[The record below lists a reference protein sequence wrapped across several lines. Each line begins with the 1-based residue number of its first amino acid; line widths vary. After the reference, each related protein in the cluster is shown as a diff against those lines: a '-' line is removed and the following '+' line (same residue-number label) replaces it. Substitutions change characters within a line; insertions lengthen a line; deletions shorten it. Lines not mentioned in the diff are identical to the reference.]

1 MLRHAIAPA
10 RSFSQTPNEI
20 IRHPRL
26 NGTAVRLLQWALSLP
41 EGSRETVQSIGEK
54 MPEERIAVRN
64 ARRQLEAEGLLH
76 TRRKRDRATDKWCT
90 QVLVSNVALTAPEEI
105 DAAFEEAA
113 CPKARVLTV
122 VEPAVQAVGA
132 SPKGENTEENTTHPI
147 LPPSTPSTSATPSAG
162 LPEPPP
168 SDHGPTAAVLYRLG
182 EREPRLRLGAAEAA
196 ALAPLAAEWLTRGA
210 SELELQG
217 ALTTGL
223 PPIVHAP
230 AAFVADRLRRKLP
243 APRTSLD
250 PAAPAGPLPE
260 CAECRDPLPRGQ
272 DVGICSRCAGVLP
285 APEDVRPAI
294 TARGISAV
302 REALRNRHTM
312 PSGPTSTPAGT

>member
-10 RSFSQTPNEI
+10 RFFSQTPNEI

-54 MPEERIAVRN
+54 MPEGRIAVRN
-64 ARRQLEAEGLLH
+64 ARKQLEAEGFLH
-76 TRRKRDRATDKWCT
+76 TRRRQDSETGKWST
-90 QVLVSNVALTAPEEI
+90 QVLVANVALMTPEEI
-105 DAAFEEAA
+105 DAAFDDAVR
-113 CPKARVLTV
+113 PRGRVLTV
-122 VEPAVQAVGA
+122 GGPAVQAVGA
-132 SPKGENTEENTTHPI
+132 SPKGDNTEDNTTHPA
-147 LPPSTPSTSATPSAG
+147 PRPSQPSIAEAPLVG
-162 LPEPPP
+162 EVEPP
-168 SDHGPTAAVLYRLG
+168 SDHGQATAVLYRLG
-182 EREPRLRLGAAEAA
+182 EREPKLRLGAAEAA
-196 ALAPLAAEWLTRGA
+196 ALAPLAAQWMTCGA
-210 SELELQG
+210 TELELRG

-223 PPIVHAP
+223 PPIVHSP

-250 PAAPAGPLPE
+250 PAAPAHPLPE

-272 DVGICSRCAGVLP
+272 ETGICGRCAGVAP
-285 APEDVRPAI
+285 APEEVRPAT

-302 REALRNRHTM
+302 REALRNHRTM
-312 PSGPTSTPAGT
+312 PNGPTTAPARP